1 MSCDHKFWLLAALA
15 ALTLGCGAAQRAA
28 VAATK
33 ALSVR
38 EWPSCTASVANGS
51 AALECGGS
59 SLPCTAVGRG
69 SLVGPGTDGTLWT
82 CSIEQDGAPVAVALV
97 VSSANDVAFATG
109 ASEYGAIGSVNV
121 LDAVADEGGRIDE
134 IVVEWVDETRE
145 WVLYR
150 ANATGEIVGAA
161 DVVTAEMG
169 SCSWTVEPR
178 EGWPTREL
186 AVRVQYDDEP
196 TGAESSLTWSP
207 STGRFVGEPPACE
220 AAEDGVALPPE

>member
-1 MSCDHKFWLLAALA
+1 
-15 ALTLGCGAAQRAA
+15 
-28 VAATK
+28 
-33 ALSVR
+33 
-38 EWPSCTASVANGS
+38 
-51 AALECGGS
+51 
-59 SLPCTAVGRG
+59 
-69 SLVGPGTDGTLWT
+69 
-82 CSIEQDGAPVAVALV
+82 
-97 VSSANDVAFATG
+97 
-109 ASEYGAIGSVNV
+109 
-121 LDAVADEGGRIDE
+121 
-134 IVVEWVDETRE
+134 
-145 WVLYR
+145 VLYR